1 MSTRVDVGH
10 LGDLKQ
16 DPNNAKVHNERN
28 LASISTSIT
37 ETGFGRS
44 LVIANDDTILAGNAT
59 AEALADLDMT
69 EYILVESD
77 GTKPIVHKRI
87 DLASAS
93 DAMARKLAFYDN
105 RTAELASGWDTEVLA
120 ALMQEV
126 DIAAVAMTP
135 EEAADLIASDGA
147 GQGTEGLTDPD
158 EVPEPPVEPT
168 TRPGDLWRLGEHR
181 LLCGDSTVPTDLDRL
196 MAGQRATMMWT
207 DPPYGVSYVGK
218 TKQAL
223 TIQNDGA
230 DGLAALLY
238 DAFTNATGALIE
250 GAPFYI
256 ARPAGALSVTF
267 GNAVLGV
274 GWRLH
279 EELQW
284 IKDSMV
290 LGHSDYHLKHE
301 TIIFGYLPGGAGR
314 RGRGGSGW
322 YGDNSQV
329 SVFEVDRPK
338 ASPDHPTG
346 KPVALI
352 SPMLK
357 NSSQPGD
364 IVLDLFGGSGST
376 LIAAEQDGRRARL
389 MELDPRY
396 CDVIIRRWE
405 AFTGNTA
412 ELERAP

>member
-1 MSTRVDVGH
+1 MSKTDLVH
-10 LGDLKQ
+10 LSDLHQ
-16 DPNNAKVHNERN
+16 DPDNARLHNERN
-28 LASISTSIT
+28 YAAINASIA

-44 LVIANDDTILAGNAT
+44 LLAASDGTLIAGNAT
-59 AEALADLDMT
+59 AEVLADLDMT
-69 EYILVESD
+69 QVIVVESD
-77 GTKPIVHKRI
+77 GTKPIVHKRTDI
-87 DLASAS
+87 APGSE
-93 DAMARKLAFYDN
+93 MFRKAAFYDN
-105 RTAELASGWDTEVLA
+105 RAAELASGWDTEVLA

-135 EEAADLIASDGA
+135 EEAADLIAADEV

-168 TRPGDLWRLGEHR
+168 TRPGDLWVMGEHR

-196 MAGQRATMMWT
+196 MAGQRATMLWT

-230 DGLAALLY
+230 DGLASLLY

-267 GNAVLGV
+267 GNAVLSV

-301 TIIFGYLPGGAGR
+301 TIIFGYLSGGVGR

-396 CDVIIRRWE
+396 CDVIVRRWE
-405 AFTGNTA
+405 NFSGNTA

>member
-181 LLCGDSTVPTDLDRL
+181 LLCGDSTVVTDLDRL
-196 MAGQRATMMWT
+196 LSGTTAQLVFT
-207 DPPYGVSYVGK
+207 DPPYGVDYEGGTKVREKLVGDHAGTSIYADVLSVLPRYCDPK
-218 TKQAL
+218 APLYLWHADRTSMPVLQAL
-223 TIQNDGA
+223 HDSGWEVRAQIIWRKNLAQFGSLSAQYKQQHEPCFYGHRRGQAPYWYGPTNEVTVWDVDRAPKNEYHPTQKPVE
-230 DGLAALLY
+230 LAAR
-238 DAFTNATGALIE
+238 AM
-250 GAPFYI
+250 
-256 ARPAGALSVTF
+256 R
-267 GNAVLGV
+267 
-274 GWRLH
+274 
-279 EELQW
+279 
-284 IKDSMV
+284 
-290 LGHSDYHLKHE
+290 
-301 TIIFGYLPGGAGR
+301 
-314 RGRGGSGW
+314 
-322 YGDNSQV
+322 
-329 SVFEVDRPK
+329 
-338 ASPDHPTG
+338 
-346 KPVALI
+346 
-352 SPMLK
+352 

-405 AFTGNTA
+405 NFSGGTA

>member
-1 MSTRVDVGH
+1 MSTTTDVAH
-10 LGDLKQ
+10 LRDFRPDQ
-16 DPNNAKVHNERN
+16 DNARLHDERN
-28 LASISTSIT
+28 LAAIETSMQT
-37 ETGFGRS
+37 TGFGRPI
-44 LVIANDDTILAGNAT
+44 LAAKDGTVLAGNAT
-59 AEALADLDMT
+59 LEAAGNIGM
-69 EYILVESD
+69 EEVILVHSD
-77 GTKPIVHKRI
+77 GTKPIIHVRT
-87 DLASAS
+87 DLDPNSE
-93 DAMARKLAFYDN
+93 MARLAAFYDN
-105 RTAELASGWDTEVLA
+105 RTAELASWDTEVLA

-256 ARPAGALSVTF
+256 ARPPGALSVTF